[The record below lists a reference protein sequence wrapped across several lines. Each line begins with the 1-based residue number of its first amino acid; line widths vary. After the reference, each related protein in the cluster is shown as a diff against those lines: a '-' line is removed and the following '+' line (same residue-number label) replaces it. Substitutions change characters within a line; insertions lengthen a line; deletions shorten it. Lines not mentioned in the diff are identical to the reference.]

1 MDTYTPISTYVI
13 SIHIFTS
20 TICPKSNVGHATIS
34 IWDATVPRLGAPQTS
49 VFNRLAPTVQ
59 DRLSVAQSGHQTHAQ
74 QDCQSARPQ
83 RLTNPAG
90 GHIPAATE
98 RTTKKDIIKIGT
110 ADVIIQEDSEGL
122 MIFGESANTTKKEDT
137 ATIKTADPKYSM
149 PRWCP
154 AGLTWSQKRK
164 LQHLRAKENQEKE
177 EEKIFNDTHPQYPP
191 PQKKWRPKAVE
202 EKQMTT
208 KIENKTAL
216 VHHPAGMADS
226 PAKKAGPATEG
237 ADCPTPESGP
247 SAPHQDASDDVPTSM
262 EEEDLLGEDLVD
274 YEASPECPGM
284 DVNVITF
291 STDCTIVG
299 DDEPVVAQFDFGP
312 KEAAFTK
319 PKESVNHLKPLF
331 VRGHIDGI
339 LIAKMLVDG
348 GAAIN
353 LMPYSLYRKLGKQD
367 DELVKTNM
375 TLSGVGTDSSI
386 KARGVTSVE
395 LTIGTKTLAAA
406 FFVADVEGNYSLI
419 LGRDWIHANQCIPS
433 TLHQMLIQWVGDDI
447 EQVHADVSACIA
459 VADAPV
465 LWTYETATCL
475 TGVDFSD
482 YQFISIDK
490 KGFIPIMLEPMENR
504 LNPK

>member
-1 MDTYTPISTYVI
+1 MPV
-13 SIHIFTS
+13 
-20 TICPKSNVGHATIS
+20 ATK
-34 IWDATVPRLGAPQTS
+34 
-49 VFNRLAPTVQ
+49 
-59 DRLSVAQSGHQTHAQ
+59 
-74 QDCQSARPQ
+74 
-83 RLTNPAG
+83 
-90 GHIPAATE
+90 
-98 RTTKKDIIKIGT
+98 RTTKKDIIKVGT
-110 ADVIIQEDSEGL
+110 ADVVIQEDNKGP

-137 ATIKTADPKYSM
+137 ATIKIADPKYSM

-154 AGLTWSQKRK
+154 AGLTRSQKRK
-164 LQHLRAKENQEKE
+164 LQRLRAKESQEKE
-177 EEKIFNDTHPQYPP
+177 AEKIFNDTHPQYPP
-191 PQKKWRPKAVE
+191 PQKKWRPKVVE
-202 EKQMTT
+202 EKQTAT
-208 KIENKTAL
+208 KIENKTTL
-216 VHHPAGMADS
+216 VQHPACMADS
-226 PAKKAGPATEG
+226 LANKAGQSALG
-237 ADCPTPESGP
+237 ADRLPLESGP
-247 SAPHQDASDDVPTSM
+247 SAPHQEASNDMPTSM
-262 EEEDLLGEDLVD
+262 EEDDLLGEDLVD
-274 YEASPECPGM
+274 YEASPERLGM

-291 STDCTIVG
+291 SADCTIVG
-299 DDEPVVAQFDFGP
+299 DDEPVFVAQFDFGP
-312 KEAAFTK
+312 KEATFTK

-331 VRGHIDGI
+331 VRDHIDGI
-339 LIAKMLVDG
+339 PIAKMLVDG
-348 GAAIN
+348 GATVN

-433 TLHQMLIQWVGDDI
+433 TLHQMLIQWVGDDV

-490 KGFIPIMLEPMENR
+490 KGFIPVMLEPMENR

>member
-1 MDTYTPISTYVI
+1 MADNLAN
-13 SIHIFTS
+13 
-20 TICPKSNVGHATIS
+20 KVG
-34 IWDATVPRLGAPQTS
+34 
-49 VFNRLAPTVQ
+49 
-59 DRLSVAQSGHQTHAQ
+59 
-74 QDCQSARPQ
+74 QSAP
-83 RLTNPAG
+83 
-90 GHIPAATE
+90 
-98 RTTKKDIIKIGT
+98 
-110 ADVIIQEDSEGL
+110 
-122 MIFGESANTTKKEDT
+122 
-137 ATIKTADPKYSM
+137 
-149 PRWCP
+149 
-154 AGLTWSQKRK
+154 
-164 LQHLRAKENQEKE
+164 
-177 EEKIFNDTHPQYPP
+177 
-191 PQKKWRPKAVE
+191 
-202 EKQMTT
+202 
-208 KIENKTAL
+208 
-216 VHHPAGMADS
+216 
-226 PAKKAGPATEG
+226 G
-237 ADCPTPESGP
+237 ADRSTPESGP
-247 SAPHQDASDDVPTSM
+247 SAPSQDASDNVPTPM
-262 EEEDLLGEDLVD
+262 EEDDLLGEDLVD
-274 YEASPECPGM
+274 YEASLEHPGM
-284 DVNVITF
+284 DVNIITF

-299 DDEPVVAQFDFGP
+299 DNEPVVAQFDFGP

-339 LIAKMLVDG
+339 PIAKMLVDG
-348 GAAIN
+348 GAAVN

-490 KGFIPIMLEPMENR
+490 KGFIPVMLEPMENR